1 MRMQDAVERLV
12 GMICSPRATLT
23 QAISAPRSLGL
34 AALIVTIS
42 TICSVGF
49 LITRVGELAALDQQV
64 RQLESFGTD
73 ISDERYDKLRQ
84 LVPYRPA
91 VAAAVILIGWPLLW
105 VAAAAA
111 LQWLGNRGSG
121 AQATFGQVLTVVVH
135 AASVFALRS
144 AIAAPINY
152 TRESL
157 GGATSL
163 SMVMPSFSESTFPAR
178 LVGAVDIFVVWW
190 VVLVAMGLAMV
201 YQVRTLPI
209 VRWLFGAYA
218 AGAVALAMTQALR
231 GGI

>member
-1 MRMQDAVERLV
+1 M
-12 GMICSPRATLT
+12 
-23 QAISAPRSLGL
+23 
-34 AALIVTIS
+34 
-42 TICSVGF
+42 
-49 LITRVGELAALDQQV
+49 
-64 RQLESFGTD
+64 
-73 ISDERYDKLRQ
+73 
-84 LVPYRPA
+84 
-91 VAAAVILIGWPLLW
+91 ILIGWPLLW

-144 AIAAPINY
+144 VIAAPINY
-152 TRESL
+152 ARESL

-163 SMVMPSFSESTFPAR
+163 SMVMPAFSESTFPAR

-209 VRWLFGAYA
+209 ARWLFGAYA